1 MRDVTA
7 RVMACVGG
15 HWKDEWTDGKITVRA
30 PSPSREPLCAVSP
43 LARELAAYFSYT
55 FTEWKQ
61 IRGRIKMQASEK
73 DSLVSAWNLFC
84 GSGNLI
90 PRLTFCVPL
99 DFVNGKK
106 ITLWPPVKTVWI
118 NFAYL
123 PRVLKDIQGF
133 QVFRE
138 KSSPDDNDHYRIYST
153 VACCSRRAHFNQC
166 SEIANHK

>member
-1 MRDVTA
+1 MVLQWKKRRNKWQMRDVTA

-55 FTEWKQ
+55 FTERKQ
-61 IRGRIKMQASEK
+61 MRGRIKMQASEK
-73 DSLVSAWNLFC
+73 DSLVGAWNLFC

-90 PRLTFCVPL
+90 PRLAFCVPL

-138 KSSPDDNDHYRIYST
+138 KSSPDDNDHYRI
-153 VACCSRRAHFNQC
+153 
-166 SEIANHK
+166 